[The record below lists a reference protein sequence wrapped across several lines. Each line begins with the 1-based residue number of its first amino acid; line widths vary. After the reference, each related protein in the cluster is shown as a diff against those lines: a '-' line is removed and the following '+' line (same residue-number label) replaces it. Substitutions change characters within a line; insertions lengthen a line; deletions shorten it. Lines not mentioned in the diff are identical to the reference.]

1 MGRGFTSGE
10 GTVCSGEGI
19 PGWNG
24 MRSVVGVCCR
34 CPQHLGRVRAGGIQ
48 GEAAQAFGTQSC
60 LAGCVLSDGQRPC
73 QQHFHEP
80 TFRPG
85 KLREGKAWIDV
96 F

>member
-48 GEAAQAFGTQSC
+48 GEAAQAFGTQSR
-60 LAGCVLSDGQRPC
+60 LAGSVFSVTGRGLASSISTSPLSAQGN
-73 QQHFHEP
+73 
-80 TFRPG
+80 
-85 KLREGKAWIDV
+85 
-96 F
+96 